1 MVVFYDLFVLR
12 KTSKCLFLLFPSIQ
26 KRINKYG
33 NRKKA
38 KKTHHGHAIARIRR
52 MQGLSQE
59 DLGKLVFMSQ
69 QAVAGYEQRSVIKD
83 DALTFFAEVLHT
95 TVEDIK
101 NMEDDRPIYYV
112 GNNTASQGNNIIA
125 GVVQGTNSYY
135 YCGEHDKEG
144 GNEVMDFLRKIE
156 KRIEDLE
163 KSRAQDKKE

>member
-1 MVVFYDLFVLR
+1 ME
-12 KTSKCLFLLFPSIQ
+12 TE
-26 KRINKYG
+26 
-33 NRKKA
+33 KKA

-69 QAVAGYEQRSVIKD
+69 QAVAGYEERSVIKD

-95 TVEDIK
+95 TIEDIK

-112 GNNTASQGNNIIA
+112 GNNTASQENLKSGLIAGNNTASQENLKSGLIA
-125 GVVQGTNSYY
+125 SVIEENNTYNFN
-135 YCGEHDKEG
+135 GEDGDKK
-144 GNEVMDFLRKIE
+144 GNELINFLRKIE

>member
-1 MVVFYDLFVLR
+1 ME
-12 KTSKCLFLLFPSIQ
+12 TE
-26 KRINKYG
+26 
-33 NRKKA
+33 KKA

-95 TVEDIK
+95 TIEDIK

-112 GNNTASQGNNIIA
+112 GNNTASQENLKSGLIASVIEENN
-125 GVVQGTNSYY
+125 TYNFN
-135 YCGEHDKEG
+135 GEDGDKK
-144 GNEVMDFLRKIE
+144 GNELINFLRKIE